1 MPVVLRLLKIV
12 STACS
17 FIYYFTDNVVWLA
30 NMGYASNKVFNTKW
44 KHIKNTSSLL
54 KTMLE
59 VVISIYN
66 VVTKT
71 ILARRLEKKLA
82 VFGDNKVDLD
92 SEVHVLARNLILLR
106 REIRFNFVEVLIYLS
121 RMVLLTS
128 SLKLIGHSQLHSIF
142 VSGCGLF
149 QSACQ
154 VFKNMKGK
162 KNFHKL
168 TIEDVTLKK

>member
-1 MPVVLRLLKIV
+1 MLRLLKIV

-30 NMGYASNKVFNTKW
+30 NMGYASNKVLNVKW

-71 ILARRLEKKLA
+71 ILARKLEKKLA
-82 VFGDNKVDLD
+82 VFGNNKVDLD
-92 SEVHVLARNLILLR
+92 SEVYVLARNLIILR

-128 SLKLIGHSQLHSIF
+128 SLKLIGHSQLNSIF

>member
-1 MPVVLRLLKIV
+1 MPLVLRLLKIV

-30 NMGYASNKVFNTKW
+30 NMGYASNKVFNVKW

-71 ILARRLEKKLA
+71 ILAQKL
-82 VFGDNKVDLD
+82 
-92 SEVHVLARNLILLR
+92 
-106 REIRFNFVEVLIYLS
+106 
-121 RMVLLTS
+121 
-128 SLKLIGHSQLHSIF
+128 
-142 VSGCGLF
+142 
-149 QSACQ
+149 
-154 VFKNMKGK
+154 
-162 KNFHKL
+162 
-168 TIEDVTLKK
+168 